1 MVEGT
6 DFFYQLQ
13 DDQEKIIES
22 TIDLSKGSW
31 SATKSH
37 SSKDGESSS
46 RTPSVRCSAIT
57 KKGTQCSR
65 MTYSPNGKCWQH
77 GGD

>member
-1 MVEGT
+1 MT
-6 DFFYQLQ
+6 TNANDFCYAHQSQ
-13 DDQEKIIES
+13 AGGSQEPSNTVQPQSNK
-22 TIDLSKGSW
+22 
-31 SATKSH
+31 
-37 SSKDGESSS
+37 
-46 RTPSVRCSAIT
+46 RTTSVRCSATT